1 MNKDG
6 LKEELSYLLLAKNN
20 MWTIF
25 IAVSGGSL
33 GLLFVQSHNILK
45 WILIPTG
52 FVFAFFFLDA
62 YFRKDDKIES
72 IIKKLKEGN

>member
-25 IAVSGGSL
+25 IATSAGTL
-33 GLLFVQSHNILK
+33 GLLFVPDSIFK
-45 WILIPTG
+45 WILIPIG
-52 FVFAFFFLDA
+52 SIFIFFFLDT

-72 IIKKLKEGN
+72 IIKKLKERN